1 MMMQVQSI
9 LIGQPQKTP
18 AKTGLTG
25 HFKKP
30 VSSAAITVDGLS
42 GDHIMDREHHGGV
55 DQAVYIFGDLDR
67 AWWAIELDR
76 PVPPGFFGENLLI
89 SDLETGPLA
98 IGDQLTIGAVKLEVT
113 SPRIPCA
120 TYAAHIGDG
129 RAIKQFYA
137 ADRPGAYARAL
148 SAGTVRPGDQVTL
161 TPYPG
166 DRITIVEMMQHYL
179 RKFDDA
185 AFLARIR
192 AVPAHHKMHDLV
204 HERLGKG

>member
-1 MMMQVQSI
+1 MQLLSV
-9 LIGQPQKTP
+9 LIGQPEKTP
-18 AKTGLTG
+18 AKAGLTG

-30 VSSAAITVDGLS
+30 VATAEITADGLS

-67 AWWAIELDR
+67 TWWAEELDR

-89 SDLETGPLA
+89 SELETGPLA
-98 IGDQLTIGAVKLEVT
+98 IGDQLTIGAVTLEIT

-129 RAIKQFYA
+129 QAIKQFYA
-137 ADRPGAYARAL
+137 AERPGAYARVL
-148 SAGTVRPGDQVTL
+148 HGGQVTAGDAVTL

-166 DRITIVEMMQHYL
+166 DRITMVDQTRHYL
-179 RKFDDA
+179 RKFDDN
-185 AFLARIR
+185 AFLARLR
-192 AVPAHHKMHDLV
+192 HLPAHYKMHAIV